1 MLNKAVL
8 MGRLVRDPELRQTQS
23 GMAVASFTIAV
34 DRAPGKDGQRV
45 TDFIDIVAWNK
56 TAEMVTKWFTKGRMI
71 AVSGRIQ
78 VRNWEDKQGQKR
90 KAVEVVA
97 DEVSFCGD
105 SKPEHDAQKPESKF
119 ETASDDGDLP
129 F

>member
-105 SKPEHDAQKPESKF
+105 SKQEHEAQKPEAKF